1 MKHRIGI
8 TQMNSILE
16 AAKQD
21 DDVKAILEGM
31 ITEPGISIVQ
41 DSEAPV
47 GQLGDVS
54 VMFMYPA
61 GARASQH
68 INIAD
73 LPALDDWLS
82 KSVPL

>member
-31 ITEPGISIVQ
+31 ITEPGINVVQ
-41 DSEAPV
+41 DSEAPY
-47 GQLGDVS
+47 GHIGDVS

-68 INIAD
+68 VKVVD
-73 LPALDDWLS
+73 LPDMDDWLS